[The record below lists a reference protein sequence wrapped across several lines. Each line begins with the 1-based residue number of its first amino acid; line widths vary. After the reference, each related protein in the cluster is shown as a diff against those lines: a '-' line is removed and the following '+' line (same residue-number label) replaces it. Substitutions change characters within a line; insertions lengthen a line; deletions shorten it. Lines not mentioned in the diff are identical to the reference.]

1 MDNFILEK
9 KIKETLEK
17 QSEHVPMDFLTD
29 GRMKKQ
35 VFEEIEEAQT
45 MKHGN
50 WKRTVIAAAAICVLG
65 SMTALGLGRATVM
78 VGHSSNQN
86 EIHSYEEARTAQAN
100 YNGNFAFPEKFSNGY
115 QFKAAVPVHNEMQD
129 DEGNVLGTETS
140 LNVTY
145 GNDGKEDVMLSAEE
159 QVLEDSKDREPSLT
173 LEDGTEL
180 YYSELNNKFVP
191 PDYEATEEEL
201 KQQEE
206 GTLNLA
212 YGNDTVEVISSHMV
226 SWSRNG
232 LHYVLFQFGNDL
244 SQEEFLTMAQE
255 AAEFQ

>member
-1 MDNFILEK
+1 MCIRD
-9 KIKETLEK
+9 
-17 QSEHVPMDFLTD
+17 S
-29 GRMKKQ
+29 
-35 VFEEIEEAQT
+35 
-45 MKHGN
+45 
-50 WKRTVIAAAAICVLG
+50 
-65 SMTALGLGRATVM
+65 
-78 VGHSSNQN
+78 
-86 EIHSYEEARTAQAN
+86 
-100 YNGNFAFPEKFSNGY
+100 
-115 QFKAAVPVHNEMQD
+115 
-129 DEGNVLGTETS
+129 
-140 LNVTY
+140 
-145 GNDGKEDVMLSAEE
+145 
-159 QVLEDSKDREPSLT
+159 SKDREPSLT